1 MQDMTL
7 MMTWFVDV
15 KKDPY
20 RKIERRKD
28 VKICG
33 SNLHAP
39 GRNNAKMGQKIAS
52 WLPST
57 QYIVCIN
64 TSSSSVWPNK
74 HRKGY
79 SFLFL
84 FLFLLF
90 FFEGNMTCTLS
101 ETYMTKNIK
110 KKKKKLGTNSSCSLL
125 FEIVMVFSS
134 WGPLSN
140 IVTWHSTNLRIYVN
154 YPKNAPT
161 K

>member
-110 KKKKKLGTNSSCSLL
+110 KKKKNSAQTAAAVCCSRLWWCFRVGAL
-125 FEIVMVFSS
+125 FQ
-134 WGPLSN
+134 
-140 IVTWHSTNLRIYVN
+140 T
-154 YPKNAPT
+154 
-161 K
+161 